1 MELKGAAAS
10 RIRIFASSVVLLALW
25 KTVSLIV
32 ARDIILPAPE
42 AAFLY
47 LSGLLDEA
55 ATWAAI
61 GATLRRVALS
71 FLLNI
76 AAATATGVA
85 AGFSVR
91 FSDAVA
97 PLIAIMKAVPT
108 MGVILLSLIWFNS
121 ETAVVFV
128 CTLIVFP
135 LIYGAIVTGIRH
147 LDRQLLEMHRVFHIP
162 AWKTLMKF
170 VLPSLRPYLLSGVM
184 SGLGL
189 SMKVVIAAEVLSQ
202 PKVGIGT
209 MFQVERSQLNTVGV
223 FAWSIMVILLTAG
236 MDAVFHGLKKRYGYK
251 V

>member
-76 AAATATGVA
+76 AAA
-85 AGFSVR
+85 S
-91 FSDAVA
+91 
-97 PLIAIMKAVPT
+97 
-108 MGVILLSLIWFNS
+108 
-121 ETAVVFV
+121 
-128 CTLIVFP
+128 
-135 LIYGAIVTGIRH
+135 
-147 LDRQLLEMHRVFHIP
+147 
-162 AWKTLMKF
+162 
-170 VLPSLRPYLLSGVM
+170 
-184 SGLGL
+184 
-189 SMKVVIAAEVLSQ
+189 
-202 PKVGIGT
+202 
-209 MFQVERSQLNTVGV
+209 
-223 FAWSIMVILLTAG
+223 
-236 MDAVFHGLKKRYGYK
+236 
-251 V
+251 